1 MPKATNHQGTDLFA
15 VKNELES
22 APLEVFME
30 IIIKIKKY
38 TNKIPSAK

>member
-22 APLEVFME
+22 APFEVFME
-30 IIIKIKKY
+30 MRMRIKKY